1 MVDLGTK
8 LAIGGLLIREI
19 MDRVRRKNPVVVQI
33 EFSDGPKGKRIKV
46 EIRTN
51 TVPEAEKLFKYIN
64 KERQALLN

>member
-1 MVDLGTK
+1 MGELGTK
-8 LAIGGLLIREI
+8 LIIVGLLIRAI
-19 MDRVRRKNPVVVQI
+19 MDRVRRKNPVVVQL
-33 EFSDGPKGKRIKV
+33 EFSNGPKRKRIKV